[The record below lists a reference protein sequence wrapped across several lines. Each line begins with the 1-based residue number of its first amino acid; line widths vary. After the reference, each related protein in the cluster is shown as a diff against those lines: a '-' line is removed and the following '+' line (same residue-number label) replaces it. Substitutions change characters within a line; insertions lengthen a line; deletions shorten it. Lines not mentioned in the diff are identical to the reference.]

1 MKVNYKAWMI
11 LGVLALALAMAPASQ
26 AQLNSNQATVAL
38 NATLAESLTVAAGPA
53 TVNFTLL
60 AAGISNGSAPVAVTT
75 TWVLAPTRTSVKLY
89 AYFSSVNAL
98 TDGSGNNIPTAN
110 VSGSVNAGP
119 FGAFTGGAGPFG
131 TENIQVFN
139 QAIGAANWS
148 SSRNDSVALRINTTG
163 LGLPSGTY
171 TGTLNVQAQAL

>member
-1 MKVNYKAWMI
+1 MKAIHKAWMA

-38 NATLAESLTVAAGPA
+38 NATLGESLTVAAGPA
-53 TVNFTLL
+53 TVTFAL
-60 AAGISNGSAPVAVTT
+60 AAAGVSNGNSPVAVTT
-75 TWVLAPTRTSVKLY
+75 SWVLGPTRTSVNLY

-119 FGAFTGGAGPFG
+119 FGAFTGGVSPFG
-131 TENIQVFN
+131 TESIQVFS
-139 QAIGAANWS
+139 QAISSANWN
-148 SSRNDSVALRINTTG
+148 SSRNDSVALRIDTTG
-163 LGLPSGTY
+163 LTLPAGTY